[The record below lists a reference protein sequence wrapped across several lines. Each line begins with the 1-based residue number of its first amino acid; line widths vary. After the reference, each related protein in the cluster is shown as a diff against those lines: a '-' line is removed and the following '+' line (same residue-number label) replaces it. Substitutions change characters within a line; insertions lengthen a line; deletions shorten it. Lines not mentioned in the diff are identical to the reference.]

1 MAYNSRLNGAI
12 GVCIFAILAVALT
25 GCVERKLTIN
35 TEPQG
40 ALVALNDEEIG
51 ISPVTVAFKWYGDYK
66 VRIIKDGYAIVNT
79 HRKLDA
85 PAHDGFPLD
94 FFYEVLWPGLV
105 VDEYEWTFALP
116 EYQPPAR
123 QDLLDASR
131 KLKKAA
137 EEEEALETSPE
148 TDK

>member
-1 MAYNSRLNGAI
+1 MAYNSRLNRALWVCVF
-12 GVCIFAILAVALT
+12 GVSVVLLS

-51 ISPVTVAFKWYGDYK
+51 TSPVTVGFNWYGDYK
-66 VRIIKDGYAIVNT
+66 VRIEKDGYEIVNT

-94 FFYEVLWPGLV
+94 FFYEVLWPGSI
-105 VDEYEWTFALP
+105 VDEYEWTFALTEFKAP
-116 EYQPPAR
+116 SRE
-123 QDLLDASR
+123 DLIEASR
-131 KLKKAA
+131 RLKKRAQ
-137 EEEEALETSPE
+137 EESLPE
-148 TDK
+148 TGPGTNK

>member
-1 MAYNSRLNGAI
+1 MANNSRLKWTLLA
-12 GVCIFAILAVALT
+12 CIFAILAISQT

-35 TEPQG
+35 TKPQG

-51 ISPVTVAFKWYGDYK
+51 ISPVTVEFNWYGDYK
-66 VRIIKDGYAIVNT
+66 VRIIKDGYGIVNT
-79 HRKLDA
+79 NRKLDA

-116 EYQPPAR
+116 KYQPPAR
-123 QDLLDASR
+123 QDLIDASR

-137 EEEEALETSPE
+137 EEEETLEASPGTE
-148 TDK
+148 K

>member
-1 MAYNSRLNGAI
+1 MAYNSRLNRTFL
-12 GVCIFAILAVALT
+12 VCIIVILAVSQT

-35 TEPQG
+35 TDPQG

-51 ISPVTVAFKWYGDYK
+51 ISPVTVEFNWYGDYK
-66 VRIIKDGYAIVNT
+66 VRLIKDGYGIVNT

-85 PAHDGFPLD
+85 PAHDRFPLD
-94 FFYEVLWPGLV
+94 FFYGVLWPGLV

-116 EYQPPAR
+116 KYQPPLR
-123 QDLLDASR
+123 RDLIDGSR
-131 KLKKAA
+131 RLKKAA
-137 EEEEALETSPE
+137 DYQQTLETSPE

>member
-1 MAYNSRLNGAI
+1 MANNSRLNRALL
-12 GVCIFAILAVALT
+12 VCIFGILAVSQT

-51 ISPVTVAFKWYGDYK
+51 TSPVTVEFNWYGDYK
-66 VRIIKDGYAIVNT
+66 VRLIKDGYEIVNT

-116 EYQPPAR
+116 EYQAPAR
-123 QDLLDASR
+123 QDLIDSAQQ
-131 KLKKAA
+131 LKKAA
-137 EEEEALETSPE
+137 EQEDTLETSPE

>member
-1 MAYNSRLNGAI
+1 MAYNSRLNRALL
-12 GVCIFAILAVALT
+12 VCIFGILAFSQT

-51 ISPVTVAFKWYGDYK
+51 ISPVTVEFNWYGDYK
-66 VRIIKDGYAIVNT
+66 VRLIKDGYGIVNT

-85 PAHDGFPLD
+85 PRHDGFPLD

-105 VDEYEWTFALP
+105 VDEYEWEFTLA
-116 EYQPPAR
+116 EYQPPPR
-123 QDLLDASR
+123 QDLIDASR
-131 KLKKAA
+131 RLKKVA
-137 EEEEALETSPE
+137 EEESLPE
-148 TDK
+148 TGPGTNK

>member
-1 MAYNSRLNGAI
+1 MANNSRLNRAL
-12 GVCIFAILAVALT
+12 GVCIFAILAISQT

-51 ISPVTVAFKWYGDYK
+51 ISPVTVEFNWYGDYK

-116 EYQPPAR
+116 KYQAPAR
-123 QDLLDASR
+123 QDLIDSAQQ
-131 KLKKAA
+131 LKKAA
-137 EEEEALETSPE
+137 EEEQKLETSPE